1 MVRRALVRARVHE
14 PARFFGYGI
23 GLSPLLL
30 CLLVAAIVNDAWLA
44 AAVVAAPL
52 CVFWF
57 AAIECI
63 RLSVYCEANHI
74 TGVMDAVVRSKSMP
88 DIGQPMSTP

>member
-1 MVRRALVRARVHE
+1 MRRALVRARVHE

-23 GLSPLLL
+23 GLAPLLL
-30 CLLVAAIVNDAWLA
+30 CLLVAAIVNDAWVA

-63 RLSVYCEANHI
+63 RLSVFSPARHI
-74 TGVMDAVVRSKSMP
+74 TDLIRTGVHTPVDGPALP
-88 DIGQPMSTP
+88 IGRP